1 MKSRGELNPKS
12 SKVAP
17 YFYDEEKKSVSDLM
31 SEEIIKRAPDKM
43 MQMTAERF
51 LIFAWL
57 NDVAIVNCDKLGIL
71 NEDSQNDCFKHI
83 QL

>member
-1 MKSRGELNPKS
+1 
-12 SKVAP
+12 
-17 YFYDEEKKSVSDLM
+17 M